1 MTKTKIKLGLVLLGF
16 VAILGLGQEIVEEIV
31 AIVNDD
37 IITLSQFK
45 KEYEIRA
52 DAARAQLQGE
62 QLDKVLAQIKSEL
75 MDSLITDLLVL
86 QLAREKNLNV
96 ADQVKG
102 YMESIKKQYNL
113 ETDDDVKRAVQSQ
126 GMDWDAFR
134 KQVEENLLR
143 RTLIAS
149 EVSRSIALDESEIVA
164 YYKTH
169 ASDFTDPEEYKIRAV
184 YISADTA
191 GLDDKKKEVDGKI
204 AAGGDFADVSAAY
217 SDEPLKDLKGDL
229 GTLKKNDLD
238 KTLLQAV
245 EKLKK
250 GDLSPWVQAK
260 AGWYLIKLEDKKD
273 SRVRPFEEARK
284 AIEEKLYADKETV
297 KVNEFLNT
305 IKKKSYIKI
314 LKPDP
319 LGFNK

>member
-1 MTKTKIKLGLVLLGF
+1 MTKTKIKLGLILLGL
-16 VAILGLGQEIVEEIV
+16 VAILGLGQEIVEVIV

-45 KEYEIRA
+45 KEYEIRV

-62 QLDKVLAQIKSEL
+62 QLDTVLAQIKSDL
-75 MDSLITDLLVL
+75 MDAMITDLLIL
-86 QLAREKNLNV
+86 QLARAKNLNV
-96 ADQVKG
+96 TDQVKG

-113 ETDDDVKRAVQSQ
+113 ETDEDVKRAVQNQ
-126 GMDWDAFR
+126 GMDWDVFR

-143 RTLIAS
+143 RTVIAS
-149 EVSRSIALDESEIVA
+149 EVSRSLALDESEIVD
-164 YYKTH
+164 YYKKH

-184 YISADTA
+184 YLSADAA

-204 AAGGDFADVSAAY
+204 ASADFADVSAAY

-229 GTLKKNDLD
+229 GTLKKNEMD

-250 GDLSPWVQAK
+250 GDISPWVQAK

-284 AIEEKLYADKETV
+284 AIEEKLYTAKETV

-305 IKKKSYIKI
+305 VKKKSYIKI